1 MAGMLITICDNRS
14 LKETIVAIRTYRGS
28 APQLGPRVF
37 VDASAVVL
45 GDVVLGE
52 DASVWPMAVV
62 RGDMHRIRIG
72 KRTSVQDGSVLH
84 ITHAGP
90 FNPDGYP
97 LLIGDEVTIGHNVTL
112 HGCTLGNRILVGMGS
127 IVMDGAVVEDEV
139 VIGAGS
145 LVPPGKVLQSGY
157 LYVGSP
163 VKQARALTDQE
174 RAFFAYSAAN
184 YVKLKDLHLA
194 EGYDHAR

>member
-1 MAGMLITICDNRS
+1 MPAILITINPSRS
-14 LKETIVAIRTYRGS
+14 QKDAIVSIRTYQGMT
-28 APQLGPRVF
+28 PQLGADVF
-37 VDASAVVL
+37 IASSAVVL
-45 GDVVLGE
+45 GDVQRG
-52 DASVWPMAVV
+52 DQCSVWPMAVV
-62 RGDMHRIRIG
+62 RGDMQRIRIG
-72 KRTSVQDGSVLH
+72 ARSSVPDGSVLH

-145 LVPPGKVLQSGY
+145 LVPPGKRLLSGY

-163 VKQARALTDQE
+163 VKQARRLSEGE
-174 RAFFAYSAAN
+174 RAFFSYSASN
-184 YVKLKDLHLA
+184 YVKLKDLHLS
-194 EGYDHAR
+194 EGFDQ

>member
-1 MAGMLITICDNRS
+1 M
-14 LKETIVAIRTYRGS
+14 AIRTYQGTT
-28 APQLGPRVF
+28 PGLGERVF
-37 VDASAVVL
+37 VDRSAVVI
-45 GDVVLGE
+45 GDVQLGE
-52 DASVWPMAVV
+52 DSSVWPFALI

-72 KRTSVQDGSVLH
+72 ARTSVQDGSVLH

-90 FNPDGYP
+90 FNPEGYP
-97 LLIGDEVTIGHNVTL
+97 LIIGDEVTIGHKVTL

-139 VIGAGS
+139 IIGAGS

-163 VKQARALTDQE
+163 VKQARALTDKE
-174 RAFFAYSAAN
+174 RAFFSYSAGN
-184 YVKLKDLHLA
+184 YVKLKDQHLA
-194 EGYDHAR
+194 EGYDQ

>member
-14 LKETIVAIRTYRGS
+14 LKETIVAIRTYRGTT
-28 APQLGPRVF
+28 PQLGPRAF

-90 FNPDGYP
+90 FNADGWP
-97 LLIGDEVTIGHNVTL
+97 LTIGDDVTIGHKALL
-112 HGCTLGNRILVGMGS
+112 HGCTVGNRVLIGMGA
-127 IVMDGAVVEDEV
+127 IVMDGAVIEDDV
-139 VIGAGS
+139 VLGAGS
-145 LVPPGKVLQSGY
+145 LVPPGKTLHSGY

-163 VKQARALTDQE
+163 VRQARPLSDRE
-174 RAFFAYSAAN
+174 KAFFTYSAAN
-184 YVKLKDLHLA
+184 YVRLKDSYLA
-194 EGYDHAR
+194 ES

>member
-184 YVKLKDLHLA
+184 YVRLKDLHLA
-194 EGYDHAR
+194 EGYDQ

>member
-1 MAGMLITICDNRS
+1 M
-14 LKETIVAIRTYRGS
+14 AIRKYQQHV
-28 APQLGPRVF
+28 PQLGERAF
-37 VDASAVVL
+37 VDASAVVI
-45 GDVVLGE
+45 GDVELGE
-52 DASVWPMAVV
+52 DSSVWPMTVI

-72 KRTSVQDGSVLH
+72 ARTSVQDGSVLH

-90 FNPDGYP
+90 FNPEGYP
-97 LLIGDEVTIGHNVTL
+97 LVIGDEVTVGHKVTL

-139 VIGAGS
+139 IIGAGS
-145 LVPPGKVLQSGY
+145 LVPPGKRLESGY

-163 VKQARALTDQE
+163 VKQARALTDKE
-174 RAFFAYSAAN
+174 RNFFSYTAGN

-194 EGYDHAR
+194 EGYDQ